1 MTRIKC
7 RSCFW
12 IAGVHFPLSDVTE
25 EVADSFVMMAKVQ
38 NKKFTSSIEPYLTL
52 HGDEKSISQL
62 ISVLLDNALKY
73 ADPEGVISLELEKKG
88 RNIRLSVYNTT
99 GHISQEDTA
108 HKGKITAVTKDESS
122 LLITAVFPAGGAHRE
137 KEREK

>member
-25 EVADSFVMMAKVQ
+25 EVADSFVMMAKAQ

-52 HGDEKSISQL
+52 HGDEKSIRQL

-99 GHISQEDTA
+99 AHISQEDTA
-108 HKGKITAVTKDESS
+108 HKGKITAATKDERS

>member
-1 MTRIKC
+1 M
-7 RSCFW
+7 
-12 IAGVHFPLSDVTE
+12 
-25 EVADSFVMMAKVQ
+25 
-38 NKKFTSSIEPYLTL
+38 
-52 HGDEKSISQL
+52 
-62 ISVLLDNALKY
+62 DNALKY

-108 HKGKITAVTKDESS
+108 HLFERFYRSDKSRNSDTGGYGIGLSIASAVVTATNDERS